1 MYSKTQFVIGRYM
14 FNKFV
19 RRKTSSLLQRNK
31 NIQSREITDKI
42 FIIKNTDD
50 ECQTFET
57 KGLMLL
63 DKI

>member
-1 MYSKTQFVIGRYM
+1 M
-14 FNKFV
+14 
-19 RRKTSSLLQRNK
+19 TSSLLQRNK

-50 ECQTFET
+50 EGQTFET